1 MSINVA
7 MIALMRVRLMIL
19 LLLHW
24 ASFFIPT
31 AAPLSHF
38 DTIFNVRI
46 SSITSEVI
54 SGNLFGMV
62 KVINSI
68 TTAIIA
74 FITTLVVLVMVRTRL
89 LMCVTSVIVCEVVVL
104 HVVGTA
110 NAR

>member
-31 AAPLSHF
+31 AASLSHF

-46 SSITSEVI
+46 ASITSEII

-62 KVINSI
+62 VVINSI

-89 LMCVTSVIVCEVVVL
+89 LMCVTSII
-104 HVVGTA
+104 
-110 NAR
+110 